1 MKSLAR
7 SAAAGAIACGLV
19 LGSAALPSALHTT
32 SVSYAAQTNGDSAAV
47 KAVKRAIKSE
57 LERVARQKANREGTT
72 VKWADTLVENA
83 NYDKV
88 KELSLSYVT
97 LDEAAKNLLGQLTG
111 LNALKITNSKLTD
124 DDLSSIIGSGQQIN
138 LKQLTYLNVSGNK
151 LTKLQSLPTTLK
163 SLVANN
169 NEITDISG
177 ISSLTSLS
185 SLQLRSNKLENTPAN
200 VNALTTLANFTDPT
214 SKTCNLC
221 NVDLSGKLADNYSV
235 KEALIKVTMHNKE
248 VQQTIEEYKKKLTDE
263 ISSIDSSHSL
273 LESYLR
279 LQNAHPNVRYAILYR
294 LYNNTT
300 GEHLFTPKEAEKNN
314 LVALGWKLEGAA
326 GLIPATEGDEV
337 YRLYNPWTGEHHYT
351 TDTNEV
357 KNLVKIGWKD
367 EGVCFYSSRS
377 AKRTPV
383 YSLYNP
389 NRTEFYH
396 HYTAKLDEIEKNVRD
411 GWKKEGVK
419 WYVEEV

>member
-32 SVSYAAQTNGDSAAV
+32 SVSYAAQAKKAEDSAAV

-57 LERVARQKANREGTT
+57 LERVARHNANLNGTT
-72 VKWADTLVENA
+72 VQWGDTLIDGNL
-83 NYDKV
+83 DKV

-97 LDEAAKNLLGQLTG
+97 LDPQAITLLGQLTN

-124 DDLSSIIGSGQQIN
+124 TDLSSIIGT
-138 LKQLTYLNVSGNK
+138 KQLTYLDVSGNK
-151 LTKLQSLPTTLK
+151 LTKLSDLPNSLK
-163 SLVANN
+163 SLVANS

-177 ISSLTSLS
+177 ISNNKNLGL
-185 SLQLRSNKLENTPAN
+185 LQLRGNKLENTDGNAK
-200 VNALTTLANFTDPT
+200 ALTDLA
-214 SKTCNLC
+214 SNLYE
-221 NVDLSGKLADNYSV
+221 VDLSGKLADNYAV
-235 KEALIKVTMHNKE
+235 KEALITVTMNNKKK
-248 VQQTIEEYKKKLTDE
+248 QQEIDELKKKLTDE
-263 ISSIDSSHSL
+263 ISSIGNSQSL
-273 LESYLR
+273 LEGYLR

-294 LYNNTT
+294 LYNKTT

-326 GLIPATEGDEV
+326 GIIPATEGDEV

-389 NRTEFYH
+389 NRKEFYH
-396 HYTAKLDEIEKNVRD
+396 HYTAKLDEIEQNVRD

>member
-32 SVSYAAQTNGDSAAV
+32 SVSYAAQTKKDDPSPAV
-47 KAVKRAIKSE
+47 KAVRRAIQNE
-57 LERVARQKANREGTT
+57 LKRERQHKENLNPGSTTWKDDFYDDANSYG
-72 VKWADTLVENA
+72 NFY
-83 NYDKV
+83 NV
-88 KELSLSYVT
+88 KELSLSGIT
-97 LDEAAKNLLGQLTG
+97 LDQPAKDLLSKLTN
-111 LNALKITNSKLTD
+111 LNALKLTNCKLTD
-124 DDLSSIIGSGQQIN
+124 DDLSSIVSGRA
-138 LKQLTYLNVSGNK
+138 LTYLDVSGNT
-151 LTKLQSLPTTLK
+151 LTKLSGLPNCLK
-163 SLVANN
+163 TLVANN
-169 NEITDISG
+169 NAITDISG
-177 ISSLTSLS
+177 IKNQYQLGL
-185 SLQLRSNKLENTPAN
+185 LQLRGNKLENSDAN
-200 VNALTTLANFTDPT
+200 ADALDYL
-214 SKTCNLC
+214 KGHLYE
-221 NVDLSGKLADNYSV
+221 VDLSGKLADNYKV
-235 KEALIKVTMHNKE
+235 QEALITVKMNNKQKQLE
-248 VQQTIEEYKKKLTDE
+248 IDELKKKLTDE
-263 ISSIDSSHSL
+263 ISSIGNSQSL
-273 LESYLR
+273 LEGYLR

-294 LYNNTT
+294 LYNQTT

-326 GLIPATEGDEV
+326 GLIPATDGDAV

-389 NRTEFYH
+389 NRKEFYH

>member
-1 MKSLAR
+1 MKFLAR

-32 SVSYAAQTNGDSAAV
+32 SVSYAAQTKKSEDSAAV
-47 KAVKRAIKSE
+47 KAIRRAIQNE
-57 LERVARQKANREGTT
+57 LKRERQHK
-72 VKWADTLVENA
+72 ENLTGKTSWKDDF
-83 NYDKV
+83 YDDDNSCGNFSNV
-88 KELSLSYVT
+88 KELSLSG
-97 LDEAAKNLLGQLTG
+97 LKLKDDAKAKGLLEKLSGLTS
-111 LNALKITNSKLTD
+111 LSITNCGLTN
-124 DDLSSIIGSGQQIN
+124 DDLSSIVSG
-138 LKQLTYLNVSGNK
+138 KSLTYLDVSGNK
-151 LTKLQSLPTTLK
+151 LEKLSGLPDSLK

-177 ISSLTSLS
+177 ISSLSNLGL
-185 SLQLRSNKLENTPAN
+185 LQLRGNKLADTTEN
-200 VNALTTLANFTDPT
+200 VNALTIRAK
-214 SKTCNLC
+214 SINLC
-221 NVDLSGKLADNYSV
+221 EVELSGKLADNYAV
-235 KEALIKVTMHNKE
+235 KEALITVYKNNKE
-248 VQQTIEEYKKKLTDE
+248 KQLQIDELKKQLADE

-273 LESYLR
+273 LEGYLR

>member
-1 MKSLAR
+1 MKFLAR

-32 SVSYAAQTNGDSAAV
+32 SVSYAAQTKKSEDSAAV
-47 KAVKRAIKSE
+47 KAVKRAIKAE
-57 LERVARQKANREGTT
+57 LERVARHNANLNGTT
-72 VKWADTLVENA
+72 VQWGDTLIDGNL
-83 NYDKV
+83 DKV

-97 LDEAAKNLLGQLTG
+97 LDDAAKTLLGQLNN
-111 LNALKITNSKLTD
+111 LNALKLTNCKLTD
-124 DDLSSIIGSGQQIN
+124 PELSSIVSG
-138 LKQLTYLNVSGNK
+138 KQLTYLDVSGNK
-151 LTKLQSLPTTLK
+151 LEKLSGLPDSLK

-177 ISSLTSLS
+177 ISSLSNLGL
-185 SLQLRSNKLENTPAN
+185 LQLRGNKLADTTEN
-200 VNALTTLANFTDPT
+200 VNALTIRAK
-214 SKTCNLC
+214 SINLC
-221 NVDLSGKLADNYSV
+221 EVELSGKLADNYAV
-235 KEALIKVTMHNKE
+235 KEALITVYKNNKE
-248 VQQTIEEYKKKLTDE
+248 KQLQIDKLKKQLADE

-273 LESYLR
+273 LEGYLR

-294 LYNNTT
+294 LYNQTT

-326 GLIPATEGDEV
+326 GLIPATDGDAV

-351 TDTNEV
+351 TATDEV
-357 KNLVKIGWKD
+357 QNLVKIGWKD

-389 NRTEFYH
+389 NRKEFYH
-396 HYTAKLDEIEKNVRD
+396 HYTAKLDEIEQNVRD

>member
-19 LGSAALPSALHTT
+19 LGSATLPSALHTT
-32 SVSYAAQTNGDSAAV
+32 SVSYAAAPKKNEDSAAV
-47 KAVKRAIKSE
+47 KAVKRAIKAE
-57 LERVARQKANREGTT
+57 LERVARHNANLKGTT
-72 VKWADTLVENA
+72 VQWGDTLIEGNL
-83 NYDKV
+83 DKV

-97 LDEAAKNLLGQLTG
+97 LDPQAKELLGKLTK
-111 LNALKITNSKLTD
+111 LNALKLTNCKLTN
-124 DDLSSIIGSGQQIN
+124 DDLTSIAVST
-138 LKQLTYLNVSGNK
+138 KPLTYLDVSGNNLK
-151 LTKLQSLPTTLK
+151 NLSGLPGNLK

-169 NEITDISG
+169 NDITDIKG
-177 ISSLTSLS
+177 ISNLGDLGL
-185 SLQLRSNKLENTPAN
+185 LQLRGNKLAN
-200 VNALTTLANFTDPT
+200 NDDNANALAGLKDH
-214 SKTCNLC
+214 LYE
-221 NVDLSGKLADNYSV
+221 VDLSGDLAKNYKV
-235 KEALIKVTMHNKE
+235 QEALITVYKNNKQKQLE
-248 VQQTIEEYKKKLTDE
+248 IDELKKQLADE

-294 LYNNTT
+294 LYNTTT

-326 GLIPATEGDEV
+326 GLIPATEGDAV

-351 TDTNEV
+351 TDTDEV
-357 KNLVKIGWKD
+357 QKLTKIGWKD
-367 EGVCFYSSRS
+367 EGVCFYSSR
-377 AKRTPV
+377 ATKRTPV

-396 HYTAKLDEIEKNVRD
+396 HYTAKLDEIEQNVRD

>member
-1 MKSLAR
+1 MKFLAR

-32 SVSYAAQTNGDSAAV
+32 SVSYAATPQKNEDSAAV
-47 KAVKRAIKSE
+47 KAIRRAIQNE
-57 LERVARQKANREGTT
+57 LKREAQHKENLNPGSATWEDTFYDDANTYG
-72 VKWADTLVENA
+72 NFS
-83 NYDKV
+83 NV
-88 KELSLSYVT
+88 KELSLSGVT
-97 LDEAAKNLLGQLTG
+97 LDKPAKDLLKELKN
-111 LNALKITNSKLTD
+111 LNALKLTNCKLTNT
-124 DDLSSIIGSGQQIN
+124 DLSDIEVS
-138 LKQLTYLNVSGNK
+138 KKPLTYLDVSGNK
-151 LTKLQSLPTTLK
+151 LENLNGLPSCLK

-169 NEITDISG
+169 NAITDISG
-177 ISSLTSLS
+177 IKKQQQLGL
-185 SLQLRSNKLENTPAN
+185 LQLRGNKLEEKTDAN
-200 VNALTTLANFTDPT
+200 ADVLDYL
-214 SKTCNLC
+214 KGNLYE
-221 NVDLSGKLADNYSV
+221 VELSGKFANNYKV
-235 KEALIKVTMHNKE
+235 QEALITVKMNNKQKQLE
-248 VQQTIEEYKKKLTDE
+248 IDELKKQLADE

-273 LESYLR
+273 LEGYLR

-294 LYNNTT
+294 LYNTTT

-326 GLIPATEGDEV
+326 GLIPATEGDAV

-377 AKRTPV
+377 TKRTPV

-396 HYTAKLDEIEKNVRD
+396 HYTAKLDEIEQNVRD

>member
-32 SVSYAAQTNGDSAAV
+32 SVSYAAQTKKDDPSPAV
-47 KAVKRAIKSE
+47 KAVRRAIKSE
-57 LERVARQKANREGTT
+57 LERVARHNANLNGTT
-72 VKWADTLVENA
+72 VQWGDTLIDGNL
-83 NYDKV
+83 DKV

-97 LDEAAKNLLGQLTG
+97 LDDAAKTLLGNLTG
-111 LNALKITNSKLTD
+111 LNALKLTNCKLTD
-124 DDLSSIIGSGQQIN
+124 PELSSIIGT
-138 LKQLTYLNVSGNK
+138 KKLTYLDVSGNK
-151 LTKLQSLPTTLK
+151 LTKLSGLPDSLK

-169 NEITDISG
+169 NDITDISG
-177 ISSLTSLS
+177 ISGLTNLGL
-185 SLQLRSNKLENTPAN
+185 LQLRGNNKLDATTENI
-200 VNALTTLANFTDPT
+200 NALTSRAKSN
-214 SKTCNLC
+214 NLYE
-221 NVDLSGKLADNYSV
+221 VDLSGKLADNYAV
-235 KEALIKVTMHNKE
+235 KEALITVYKNNKE
-248 VQQTIEEYKKKLTDE
+248 KQLEIDELKKKLADE

-294 LYNNTT
+294 LYNQTT

>member
-7 SAAAGAIACGLV
+7 NAAAGAIACGLV
-19 LGSAALPSALHTT
+19 LGSAALPSAVHMT
-32 SVSYAAQTNGDSAAV
+32 SVSYAAQTKKDDPSPAV
-47 KAVKRAIKSE
+47 KAVKRAIKAE
-57 LERVARQKANREGTT
+57 LERVARHNANLKGTT
-72 VKWADTLVENA
+72 VQWGDTLIDGNL
-83 NYDKV
+83 DKV
-88 KELSLSYVT
+88 KELSLSYVP
-97 LDEAAKNLLGQLTG
+97 LDKEAKDLLGQLTG
-111 LNALKITNSKLTD
+111 LNALKLTNCKLTD
-124 DDLSSIIGSGQQIN
+124 PELSSIIG
-138 LKQLTYLNVSGNK
+138 KKKLTYLDVSGNK
-151 LTKLQSLPTTLK
+151 LEKLSGLPNTLK

-169 NEITDISG
+169 NNITDISG
-177 ISSLTSLS
+177 ISSLTDLGL
-185 SLQLRSNKLENTPAN
+185 LQLRGNKLANNDDNANALANRAKSNKLYE
-200 VNALTTLANFTDPT
+200 
-214 SKTCNLC
+214 
-221 NVDLSGKLADNYSV
+221 VDLSGDLANNYKV
-235 KEALIKVTMHNKE
+235 QEALITVKMNNKQKQLE
-248 VQQTIEEYKKKLTDE
+248 IDELKKKLADE

-294 LYNNTT
+294 LYNETT

-377 AKRTPV
+377 KKRTPV

-396 HYTAKLDEIEKNVRD
+396 HYTAKLDEIEQNVRD

>member
-1 MKSLAR
+1 MKFLAR

-32 SVSYAAQTNGDSAAV
+32 SVSYAAQTKKSEDSAAV
-47 KAVKRAIKSE
+47 KAVKRAIKAE
-57 LERVARQKANREGTT
+57 LERVARHNANLNGTT
-72 VKWADTLVENA
+72 VQWGDTLIDGNL
-83 NYDKV
+83 DKV

-97 LDEAAKNLLGQLTG
+97 LDDAAKTLLGQLNN
-111 LNALKITNSKLTD
+111 LNALKLTNCKLTD
-124 DDLSSIIGSGQQIN
+124 PELSSIVSG
-138 LKQLTYLNVSGNK
+138 KQLTYLDVSGNK
-151 LTKLQSLPTTLK
+151 LEKLSGLPDSLK

-177 ISSLTSLS
+177 ISSLSNLGL
-185 SLQLRSNKLENTPAN
+185 LQLRGNKLADTTEN
-200 VNALTTLANFTDPT
+200 VNALTIRAK
-214 SKTCNLC
+214 SINLC
-221 NVDLSGKLADNYSV
+221 EVELSGKLADNYAV
-235 KEALIKVTMHNKE
+235 KEALITVYKNNKE
-248 VQQTIEEYKKKLTDE
+248 KQLQIDKLKKQLADE

-273 LESYLR
+273 LEGYLR

>member
-1 MKSLAR
+1 MKFLAR

-32 SVSYAAQTNGDSAAV
+32 SVSYAAQTKKSEDSAAV
-47 KAVKRAIKSE
+47 KAVKRAIKAE
-57 LERVARQKANREGTT
+57 LERVARHNANLNGTT
-72 VKWADTLVENA
+72 VQWGDTLIDGNL
-83 NYDKV
+83 DKV

-97 LDEAAKNLLGQLTG
+97 LDDAAKTLLGQLNN
-111 LNALKITNSKLTD
+111 LNALKLTNCKLTD
-124 DDLSSIIGSGQQIN
+124 PELSSIVSG
-138 LKQLTYLNVSGNK
+138 KQLTYLDVSGNK
-151 LTKLQSLPTTLK
+151 LEKLSGLPDSLK

-177 ISSLTSLS
+177 ISSLSNLGL
-185 SLQLRSNKLENTPAN
+185 LQLRGNKLADTTEN
-200 VNALTTLANFTDPT
+200 VNALTIRAK
-214 SKTCNLC
+214 SINLC
-221 NVDLSGKLADNYSV
+221 EVELSGKLADNYAV
-235 KEALIKVTMHNKE
+235 KEALITVYKNNKE
-248 VQQTIEEYKKKLTDE
+248 KQLQIDELKKQLADE

-273 LESYLR
+273 LEGYLR

-294 LYNNTT
+294 LYNETT

-314 LVALGWKLEGAA
+314 LVAVGWKLEGAA

-357 KNLVKIGWKD
+357 QNLVKIGWKD

>member
-32 SVSYAAQTNGDSAAV
+32 SVSYAATTKKVEDSAAV

-57 LERVARQKANREGTT
+57 LERVARHNANLNGTT
-72 VKWADTLVENA
+72 VQWGDTLIDGNL
-83 NYDKV
+83 DKV
-88 KELSLSYVT
+88 KELSLSYVP
-97 LDEAAKNLLGQLTG
+97 LDKEAKDLLGQLTG
-111 LNALKITNSKLTD
+111 LNALKLTNCKLTD
-124 DDLSSIIGSGQQIN
+124 PDLSSIVSG
-138 LKQLTYLNVSGNK
+138 KHLTYLDVSGNK
-151 LTKLQSLPTTLK
+151 LEKLSGLPNTLK

-169 NEITDISG
+169 NAITDISG
-177 ISSLTSLS
+177 ISDLTSLS
-185 SLQLRSNKLENTPAN
+185 SLQLRNNKLENTDGNAQ
-200 VNALTTLANFTDPT
+200 ALTTLANFKDPK
-214 SKTCNLC
+214 SNTCNLC
-221 NVDLSGKLADNYSV
+221 NVELSGNLADNYSV

-248 VQQTIEEYKKKLTDE
+248 VQQTIEELKKKLADE

-377 AKRTPV
+377 TKRTPV

-396 HYTAKLDEIEKNVRD
+396 HYTAKLDEIAQNVKD

>member
-7 SAAAGAIACGLV
+7 NAAAGAIACGLV

-32 SVSYAAQTNGDSAAV
+32 SVSYAAQTNGDSTAV

-57 LERVARQKANREGTT
+57 LERVARQNANRQGTT
-72 VKWADTLVENA
+72 VQWGDTLVEDDA
-83 NYDKV
+83 NLAKV

-97 LDEAAKNLLGQLTG
+97 LDADAKGLLKKLTG
-111 LNALKITNSKLTD
+111 LNALTITNSKLTD
-124 DDLSSIIGSGQQIN
+124 ADLSSIIKDRN
-138 LKQLTYLNVSGNK
+138 LTYLNVSGNK
-151 LTKLQSLPTTLK
+151 LTKLGSLPTTLK
-163 SLVANN
+163 SLVANSN
-169 NEITDISG
+169 AITDISG
-177 ISSLTSLS
+177 ISDLTSLS
-185 SLQLRSNKLENTPAN
+185 SLQLRNNKLENTDGNAQ
-200 VNALTTLANFTDPT
+200 ALTTLANFKDPK
-214 SKTCNLC
+214 SNTCNLC
-221 NVDLSGKLADNYSV
+221 NVELSGNLADNYSV

-263 ISSIDSSHSL
+263 ISSLGSSHSL

-294 LYNNTT
+294 LYNQTT

>member
-1 MKSLAR
+1 MKFLAR

-32 SVSYAAQTNGDSAAV
+32 SVSYAAQTKKSEDSAAV
-47 KAVKRAIKSE
+47 KAVKRAIKAE
-57 LERVARQKANREGTT
+57 LERVARHNANLNGTT
-72 VKWADTLVENA
+72 VQWGDTLIDGNL
-83 NYDKV
+83 DKV

-97 LDEAAKNLLGQLTG
+97 LDDAAKTLLGQLNN
-111 LNALKITNSKLTD
+111 LNALKLTNCKLTD
-124 DDLSSIIGSGQQIN
+124 PELSSIVSG
-138 LKQLTYLNVSGNK
+138 KQLTYLDVSGNK
-151 LTKLQSLPTTLK
+151 LEKLSGLPDSLK

-177 ISSLTSLS
+177 ISSLSNLGL
-185 SLQLRSNKLENTPAN
+185 LQLRGNKLADTTEN
-200 VNALTTLANFTDPT
+200 VNALTIRAK
-214 SKTCNLC
+214 SINLC
-221 NVDLSGKLADNYSV
+221 EVELSGKLADNYAV
-235 KEALIKVTMHNKE
+235 KEALITVYKNNKE
-248 VQQTIEEYKKKLTDE
+248 KQLQIDELKKQLADE

-273 LESYLR
+273 LEGYLR

-377 AKRTPV
+377 KKRTPV

>member
-32 SVSYAAQTNGDSAAV
+32 SVSYAAQTKKDDPSPAV
-47 KAVKRAIKSE
+47 KAVRRAIKSE
-57 LERVARQKANREGTT
+57 LERVARHNANLNGTT
-72 VKWADTLVENA
+72 VQWGDTLIDGNL
-83 NYDKV
+83 DKV

-97 LDEAAKNLLGQLTG
+97 LDDAAKTLLGNLTG
-111 LNALKITNSKLTD
+111 LNALKLTNCKLTD
-124 DDLSSIIGSGQQIN
+124 PELSSIIGT
-138 LKQLTYLNVSGNK
+138 KKLTYLDVSGNK
-151 LTKLQSLPTTLK
+151 LTKLSGLPDSLK

-169 NEITDISG
+169 NDITDISG
-177 ISSLTSLS
+177 ISGLTNLGL
-185 SLQLRSNKLENTPAN
+185 LQLRANNKLDATTENI
-200 VNALTTLANFTDPT
+200 NALTSRAKSN
-214 SKTCNLC
+214 NLYE
-221 NVDLSGKLADNYSV
+221 VDLSGKLADNYAV
-235 KEALIKVTMHNKE
+235 KEALITVYKNNKE
-248 VQQTIEEYKKKLTDE
+248 KQLEIDELKKKLADE

-294 LYNNTT
+294 LYNQTT

>member
-1 MKSLAR
+1 MKFLAR

-32 SVSYAAQTNGDSAAV
+32 SVSYAAQTKKSQDSAAV
-47 KAVKRAIKSE
+47 KAVKRAIKAE
-57 LERVARQKANREGTT
+57 LERVARHNANLNGTT
-72 VKWADTLVENA
+72 VQWGDTLIDGNL
-83 NYDKV
+83 DKV

-97 LDEAAKNLLGQLTG
+97 LDDAAKTLLGQLNN
-111 LNALKITNSKLTD
+111 LNALKLTNCKLTD
-124 DDLSSIIGSGQQIN
+124 PELSSIVSG
-138 LKQLTYLNVSGNK
+138 KQLTYLDVSGNK
-151 LTKLQSLPTTLK
+151 LEKLSGLPDSLK

-177 ISSLTSLS
+177 ISSLSNLGL
-185 SLQLRSNKLENTPAN
+185 LQLRGNKLADTTEN
-200 VNALTTLANFTDPT
+200 VKALTDLA
-214 SKTCNLC
+214 SHLYE
-221 NVDLSGKLADNYSV
+221 VELSGKFADNYKV
-235 KEALIKVTMHNKE
+235 KEALITVYKNNKE
-248 VQQTIEEYKKKLTDE
+248 KQLQIDELKKQLADE

-294 LYNNTT
+294 LYNETT

-377 AKRTPV
+377 KKRTPV

-411 GWKKEGVK
+411 GWEKEGVK

>member
-32 SVSYAAQTNGDSAAV
+32 SVSYAAQTKKSEDSAAV

-57 LERVARQKANREGTT
+57 LERVARHNANLNGTT
-72 VKWADTLVENA
+72 VQWGDTLIDGNL
-83 NYDKV
+83 DKV
-88 KELSLSYVT
+88 KELSLSYVP
-97 LDEAAKNLLGQLTG
+97 LDKEAKDLLGQLTG
-111 LNALKITNSKLTD
+111 LNALKLTNCKLTD
-124 DDLSSIIGSGQQIN
+124 PDLSSIVSG
-138 LKQLTYLNVSGNK
+138 KHLTYLDVSGNK
-151 LTKLQSLPTTLK
+151 LEKLSGLPNTLK

-169 NEITDISG
+169 NAITDISG
-177 ISSLTSLS
+177 ISDLTSLS
-185 SLQLRSNKLENTPAN
+185 SLQLRNNKLENTDGNAQ
-200 VNALTTLANFTDPT
+200 ALTTLANFKDPK
-214 SKTCNLC
+214 SNTCNLC
-221 NVDLSGKLADNYSV
+221 NVELSGNLADNYSV

-248 VQQTIEEYKKKLTDE
+248 VQQTIEELKKKLADE

-377 AKRTPV
+377 TKRTPV

-396 HYTAKLDEIEKNVRD
+396 HYTAKLDEIAQNVKD

>member
-1 MKSLAR
+1 MKFLAR

-32 SVSYAAQTNGDSAAV
+32 SVSYAAQTKKSEDSAAV
-47 KAVKRAIKSE
+47 KAVKRAIKAE
-57 LERVARQKANREGTT
+57 LERVARHNANLNGTT
-72 VKWADTLVENA
+72 VQWGDTLIDGNL
-83 NYDKV
+83 DKV

-97 LDEAAKNLLGQLTG
+97 LDDAAKTLLGQLNN
-111 LNALKITNSKLTD
+111 LNALKLTNCKLTD
-124 DDLSSIIGSGQQIN
+124 PELSSIVSG
-138 LKQLTYLNVSGNK
+138 KQLTYLDVSGNK
-151 LTKLQSLPTTLK
+151 LEKLSGLPDSLK

-177 ISSLTSLS
+177 ISSLSNLGL
-185 SLQLRSNKLENTPAN
+185 LQLRSNKLADTTEN
-200 VNALTTLANFTDPT
+200 VNALTIRAK
-214 SKTCNLC
+214 SINLC
-221 NVDLSGKLADNYSV
+221 EVELSGKLADNYAV
-235 KEALIKVTMHNKE
+235 KEALITVYKNNKE
-248 VQQTIEEYKKKLTDE
+248 KQLQIDELKKQLADE

-273 LESYLR
+273 LEGYLR

-357 KNLVKIGWKD
+357 QNLVKIGWKD

-411 GWKKEGVK
+411 GWKKEGAK

>member
-1 MKSLAR
+1 MKFLAR

-32 SVSYAAQTNGDSAAV
+32 SVSYAATTKKAEDSAAV
-47 KAVKRAIKSE
+47 KAVRRAIQNE
-57 LERVARQKANREGTT
+57 LKRERQHKENLNPGKTSW
-72 VKWADTLVENA
+72 KDDFYDDDDTCKNFS
-83 NYDKV
+83 NV
-88 KELSLSYVT
+88 KELSLSGIR
-97 LDEAAKNLLGQLTG
+97 LKDDAKAQDLLKNLKGLTS
-111 LNALKITNSKLTD
+111 LSITNCGLTND
-124 DDLSSIIGSGQQIN
+124 ELKSIIGSN
-138 LKQLTYLNVSGNK
+138 KLTYLDVSGNK
-151 LTKLQSLPTTLK
+151 LENLNDLPNTLK

-169 NEITDISG
+169 NAITDISG
-177 ISSLTSLS
+177 ISSLTNLGL
-185 SLQLRSNKLENTPAN
+185 LQLRGNKLEEKTDAN
-200 VNALTTLANFTDPT
+200 ASVLTYL
-214 SKTCNLC
+214 KGNLY
-221 NVDLSGKLADNYSV
+221 DLELSGKFANNYKV
-235 KEALIKVTMHNKE
+235 KETLITVTMNN
-248 VQQTIEEYKKKLTDE
+248 KKKQLEIDELKKQLADE

-279 LQNAHPNVRYAILYR
+279 LQNAHPSVRYAILYR
-294 LYNNTT
+294 LYNETT

-377 AKRTPV
+377 TKRTPV

>member
-1 MKSLAR
+1 MRKMLKGVYMKSLAR

-32 SVSYAAQTNGDSAAV
+32 SVSYATQTKKDEDSAAV
-47 KAVKRAIKSE
+47 KAVKRAIKAE
-57 LERVARQKANREGTT
+57 LERVARHNANLKGTT
-72 VKWADTLVENA
+72 VQWGDTLIDGNL
-83 NYDKV
+83 DKV

-97 LDEAAKNLLGQLTG
+97 LDPQAITLLGKLTK
-111 LNALKITNSKLTD
+111 LNALKLTNCGLT
-124 DDLSSIIGSGQQIN
+124 DLSSIVNG
-138 LKQLTYLNVSGNK
+138 KPLTYLDVSGNK
-151 LTKLQSLPTTLK
+151 LEKLSGLPDSLK

-169 NEITDISG
+169 NNIKDISG
-177 ISSLTSLS
+177 ISSLTNLGL
-185 SLQLRSNKLENTPAN
+185 LQLRGN
-200 VNALTTLANFTDPT
+200 
-214 SKTCNLC
+214 
-221 NVDLSGKLADNYSV
+221 KLADTTENVDALTNRAKSINLCEVELSGDLAKNYKV
-235 KEALIKVTMHNKE
+235 QEALITVYKNN
-248 VQQTIEEYKKKLTDE
+248 KKKQLEIDELKKQLADE

-294 LYNNTT
+294 LYNTTT

-377 AKRTPV
+377 TKRTPV

-396 HYTAKLDEIEKNVRD
+396 HYTAKLDEIEQNVRD

>member
-1 MKSLAR
+1 MKFLAR

-32 SVSYAAQTNGDSAAV
+32 SVSYAAAKKDEPSAAV
-47 KAVKRAIKSE
+47 KAVRRAIQNE
-57 LERVARQKANREGTT
+57 LKREAQHKENLNPGSATWQDTFYDDANPYG
-72 VKWADTLVENA
+72 NFS
-83 NYDKV
+83 NV
-88 KELSLSYVT
+88 KELSLSGVK
-97 LDEAAKNLLGQLTG
+97 LDEPAKALLGKLKN
-111 LNALKITNSKLTD
+111 LNALKITNCQLTNN
-124 DDLSSIIGSGQQIN
+124 DLSSIVSG
-138 LKQLTYLNVSGNK
+138 KALTYLDVSGNK
-151 LTKLQSLPTTLK
+151 LTTLNGLPSCLK

-169 NEITDISG
+169 NAITDISDIKKQQQLG
-177 ISSLTSLS
+177 L
-185 SLQLRSNKLENTPAN
+185 LQLRGNKLEENTDAN
-200 VNALTTLANFTDPT
+200 ASVLTYL
-214 SKTCNLC
+214 KGNLYELE
-221 NVDLSGKLADNYSV
+221 LSGKFANNYTV
-235 KEALIKVTMHNKE
+235 KEALITVTMNNKKKQLE
-248 VQQTIEEYKKKLTDE
+248 IDELKKKLADE

-377 AKRTPV
+377 TKRTPV

>member
-1 MKSLAR
+1 M
-7 SAAAGAIACGLV
+7 
-19 LGSAALPSALHTT
+19 
-32 SVSYAAQTNGDSAAV
+32 
-47 KAVKRAIKSE
+47 
-57 LERVARQKANREGTT
+57 
-72 VKWADTLVENA
+72 
-83 NYDKV
+83 
-88 KELSLSYVT
+88 
-97 LDEAAKNLLGQLTG
+97 
-111 LNALKITNSKLTD
+111 
-124 DDLSSIIGSGQQIN
+124 
-138 LKQLTYLNVSGNK
+138 SGNK
-151 LTKLQSLPTTLK
+151 LEKLSGLPDSLK

-169 NEITDISG
+169 NNIKDISG
-177 ISSLTSLS
+177 ISSLTNLGL
-185 SLQLRSNKLENTPAN
+185 LQLRGNNKLDATTEN
-200 VNALTTLANFTDPT
+200 VNALTSRAKSN
-214 SKTCNLC
+214 NLYE
-221 NVDLSGKLADNYSV
+221 VELSGKLADNYAV
-235 KEALIKVTMHNKE
+235 KEALITVYKNN
-248 VQQTIEEYKKKLTDE
+248 KKKQLEIDELKKQLADE

>member
-1 MKSLAR
+1 MKFLAR

-19 LGSAALPSALHTT
+19 LGSAVLPSALHTT
-32 SVSYAAQTNGDSAAV
+32 SVSYAAPAKKAEDSAAV
-47 KAVKRAIKSE
+47 KAVRRAIKAE
-57 LERVARQKANREGTT
+57 LERVARHNANLNGTS
-72 VKWADTLVENA
+72 VQWGDTLIDGNL
-83 NYDKV
+83 DKV

-97 LDEAAKNLLGQLTG
+97 LDDAAKTLLGQLTK
-111 LNALKITNSKLTD
+111 LNALKLTNCKLTNT
-124 DDLSSIIGSGQQIN
+124 DLSSIISN
-138 LKQLTYLNVSGNK
+138 KSLTYLDVSGNNLEK
-151 LTKLQSLPTTLK
+151 LSGLPDSLK

-169 NEITDISG
+169 NNIKDISG
-177 ISSLTSLS
+177 ISNLTNLGL
-185 SLQLRSNKLENTPAN
+185 LQLRGNKLENTDGNAQ
-200 VNALTTLANFTDPT
+200 ALTTLANFKDPK

-221 NVDLSGKLADNYSV
+221 NVELSGNLADNYSV

-248 VQQTIEEYKKKLTDE
+248 VQQTIEELKKQLTDE

-294 LYNNTT
+294 LYNSTT

-351 TDTNEV
+351 TATDEV
-357 KNLVKIGWKD
+357 QNLVKIGWKD

-389 NRTEFYH
+389 NRKEFYH

>member
-1 MKSLAR
+1 MKFLAR

-32 SVSYAAQTNGDSAAV
+32 SVSYAAQTKKSEDSAAV
-47 KAVKRAIKSE
+47 KAIRRAIQNE
-57 LERVARQKANREGTT
+57 LKRERQHK
-72 VKWADTLVENA
+72 ENLTGKTSWKDDF
-83 NYDKV
+83 YDDDNSCGNFSNV
-88 KELSLSYVT
+88 KELSLSG
-97 LDEAAKNLLGQLTG
+97 LKLKDDAKAKGLLEKLSGLTS
-111 LNALKITNSKLTD
+111 LSITNCGLTN
-124 DDLSSIIGSGQQIN
+124 DDLSSIVSG
-138 LKQLTYLNVSGNK
+138 KSLTYLDVSGNK
-151 LTKLQSLPTTLK
+151 LTNLNGLPHCLK
-163 SLVANN
+163 TLVANN
-169 NEITDISG
+169 NAITDISDIQYQWQLG
-177 ISSLTSLS
+177 L
-185 SLQLRSNKLENTPAN
+185 LQLRGNNKLDPTTGN
-200 VNALTTLANFTDPT
+200 VKALTDLA
-214 SKTCNLC
+214 SHLYE
-221 NVDLSGKLADNYSV
+221 VELSGKFADNYKV
-235 KEALIKVTMHNKE
+235 KEALITVYKNNKE
-248 VQQTIEEYKKKLTDE
+248 KQLQIDELKKQLADE

-294 LYNNTT
+294 LYNETT

-377 AKRTPV
+377 KKRTPV

>member
-1 MKSLAR
+1 MKFLAR

-32 SVSYAAQTNGDSAAV
+32 SVSYAAQTKKSEDSAAV
-47 KAVKRAIKSE
+47 KAIRRAIQNE
-57 LERVARQKANREGTT
+57 LKRERQHK
-72 VKWADTLVENA
+72 ENLTGKTSWKDDF
-83 NYDKV
+83 YDDDNSCGNFSNV
-88 KELSLSYVT
+88 KELSLSG
-97 LDEAAKNLLGQLTG
+97 LKLKDDAKAKGLLEKLSGLTS
-111 LNALKITNSKLTD
+111 LSITNCGLTN
-124 DDLSSIIGSGQQIN
+124 DDLSSIVSG
-138 LKQLTYLNVSGNK
+138 KSLTYLDVSGNK
-151 LTKLQSLPTTLK
+151 LEKLSGLPDSLK

-169 NEITDISG
+169 NDITDISG
-177 ISSLTSLS
+177 ISGLTNLGL
-185 SLQLRSNKLENTPAN
+185 LQLRGNKLADTTEN
-200 VNALTTLANFTDPT
+200 VNALTSRAK
-214 SKTCNLC
+214 SINLC
-221 NVDLSGKLADNYSV
+221 EVELSGKLADNYKV
-235 KEALIKVTMHNKE
+235 KEALITVYKNNKE
-248 VQQTIEEYKKKLTDE
+248 KQLQIDELKKQLADE

-377 AKRTPV
+377 TKRTPV

>member
-1 MKSLAR
+1 MKFLAR

-32 SVSYAAQTNGDSAAV
+32 SVSYAAQTKKSEDSAAV
-47 KAVKRAIKSE
+47 KAVKRAIKAE
-57 LERVARQKANREGTT
+57 LERVARHNANLNGTT
-72 VKWADTLVENA
+72 VQWGDTLIDGNL
-83 NYDKV
+83 DKV

-97 LDEAAKNLLGQLTG
+97 LDDAAKTLLGQLNN
-111 LNALKITNSKLTD
+111 LNALKLTNCKLTD
-124 DDLSSIIGSGQQIN
+124 PELSSIVSG
-138 LKQLTYLNVSGNK
+138 KQLTYLDVSGNK
-151 LTKLQSLPTTLK
+151 LEKLSGLPDSLK

-177 ISSLTSLS
+177 ISSLSNLGL
-185 SLQLRSNKLENTPAN
+185 LQLRGNKLADTTEN
-200 VNALTTLANFTDPT
+200 VNALTIRAK
-214 SKTCNLC
+214 SINLC
-221 NVDLSGKLADNYSV
+221 EVELSGKLADNYAV
-235 KEALIKVTMHNKE
+235 KEALITVYKNNKE
-248 VQQTIEEYKKKLTDE
+248 KQLQIDELKKQLADE

-326 GLIPATEGDEV
+326 GLIPATDGDAV

-377 AKRTPV
+377 KKRTPV

>member
-32 SVSYAAQTNGDSAAV
+32 SVSYAAQAKKAEDSAAV

-57 LERVARQKANREGTT
+57 LERVARHNANLNGTT
-72 VKWADTLVENA
+72 VQWGDTLIDGNLG
-83 NYDKV
+83 KV

-97 LDEAAKNLLGQLTG
+97 LDDAAKTLLSQLTG

-124 DDLSSIIGSGQQIN
+124 ADLSSIIGT
-138 LKQLTYLNVSGNK
+138 KQLTYLDVSGNK
-151 LTKLQSLPTTLK
+151 LTKLSDLPNSLK
-163 SLVANN
+163 SLVANS

-177 ISSLTSLS
+177 ISNNKNLGL
-185 SLQLRSNKLENTPAN
+185 LQLRGNKLENTDAN
-200 VNALTTLANFTDPT
+200 ASALTALQN
-214 SKTCNLC
+214 NLYE
-221 NVDLSGKLADNYSV
+221 VDLSGKLADNYAV
-235 KEALIKVTMHNKE
+235 KEALITVYKNNKQKQLE
-248 VQQTIEEYKKKLTDE
+248 IDELKKKLTDE

-294 LYNNTT
+294 LYNTTT

-326 GLIPATEGDEV
+326 GLIPATDGDAV

-377 AKRTPV
+377 TKRTPV

-396 HYTAKLDEIEKNVRD
+396 HYTAKLDEIEQNVRD

>member
-1 MKSLAR
+1 MKFLAR

-32 SVSYAAQTNGDSAAV
+32 SVSYAAQTKKSEDSAAV
-47 KAVKRAIKSE
+47 KAVKRAIKAE
-57 LERVARQKANREGTT
+57 LERVARHNANLNGTT
-72 VKWADTLVENA
+72 VQWGDTLIDGNL
-83 NYDKV
+83 DKV

-97 LDEAAKNLLGQLTG
+97 LDDAAKTLLGQLNN
-111 LNALKITNSKLTD
+111 LNALKLTNCKLTD
-124 DDLSSIIGSGQQIN
+124 PELSSIVSG
-138 LKQLTYLNVSGNK
+138 KQLTYLDVSGNK
-151 LTKLQSLPTTLK
+151 LEKLSGLPDSLK

-177 ISSLTSLS
+177 ISSLSNLGL
-185 SLQLRSNKLENTPAN
+185 LQLRGNKLADTTEN
-200 VNALTTLANFTDPT
+200 VNALTIRAK
-214 SKTCNLC
+214 SINLC
-221 NVDLSGKLADNYSV
+221 EVELSGKLADNYAV
-235 KEALIKVTMHNKE
+235 KEALITVYKNNKE
-248 VQQTIEEYKKKLTDE
+248 KQLQIDELKKQLADE

-273 LESYLR
+273 LEGYLR

>member
-1 MKSLAR
+1 MKFLAR

-57 LERVARQKANREGTT
+57 LERVARQEANRKGTT
-72 VKWADTLVENA
+72 VQWGDTLVDDT
-83 NYDKV
+83 NYSKV

-97 LDEAAKNLLGQLTG
+97 LDAGAKDLLSKLTG

-124 DDLSSIIGSGQQIN
+124 DDLSSIIGSGQHIN
-138 LKQLTYLNVSGNK
+138 LNQLTYLNVSGNK

-163 SLVANN
+163 SLVANS

-177 ISSLTSLS
+177 ISTLTNLS
-185 SLQLRSNKLENTPAN
+185 SLQLRSNKLEDNDGN

-214 SKTCNLC
+214 SNTCNLC
-221 NVDLSGKLADNYSV
+221 DVDLSGKLADNYSV
-235 KEALIKVTMHNKE
+235 KEALIKVTMHNKK
-248 VQQTIEEYKKKLTDE
+248 VQQTIEEAKKKLTDE
-263 ISSIDSSHSL
+263 ISSLDNSHSL
-273 LESYLR
+273 LEGYLR
-279 LQNAHPNVRYAILYR
+279 LQNENPTVHYAILYR
-294 LYNNTT
+294 LYNETT
-300 GEHLFTPKEAEKNN
+300 GEHLFTPKEAEKNS
-314 LVALGWKLEGAA
+314 LVAIGWKLEGAA
-326 GLIPATEGDEV
+326 GLIPATDGDAV

-351 TDTNEV
+351 TATDEV
-357 KNLVKIGWKD
+357 KNLAKIGWKD

-377 AKRTPV
+377 TKRTPV

-396 HYTAKLDEIEKNVRD
+396 HYTAKLDEIEQNVRD

>member
-1 MKSLAR
+1 MKFLAR

-32 SVSYAAQTNGDSAAV
+32 SVSYAAAKKDEPSAAV
-47 KAVKRAIKSE
+47 KAVRRAIQNE
-57 LERVARQKANREGTT
+57 LKREAQHKENLNPGSATWQDTFYDDANPYG
-72 VKWADTLVENA
+72 NFS
-83 NYDKV
+83 NV
-88 KELSLSYVT
+88 KELSLSGVT
-97 LDEAAKNLLGQLTG
+97 LDAPAKALLSKLTQ
-111 LNALKITNSKLTD
+111 LNALKLTNCGLTSD
-124 DDLSSIIGSGQQIN
+124 ELKNIVSGRA
-138 LKQLTYLNVSGNK
+138 LTYLDVSGNK
-151 LTKLQSLPTTLK
+151 LTKLSGLPSCLK

-169 NEITDISG
+169 NAITDISG
-177 ISSLTSLS
+177 IKDQYQLGL
-185 SLQLRSNKLENTPAN
+185 LQLRGNNKLDPTTGN
-200 VNALTTLANFTDPT
+200 VKALTDLA
-214 SKTCNLC
+214 SHLYE
-221 NVDLSGKLADNYSV
+221 VELSGKLADNYKV
-235 KEALIKVTMHNKE
+235 KEALITVYKNNKE
-248 VQQTIEEYKKKLTDE
+248 KQLQIDELKKKLADE

-294 LYNNTT
+294 LYNETT

-326 GLIPATEGDEV
+326 GVIPATEGDAV

-351 TDTNEV
+351 ADTNEV

-377 AKRTPV
+377 TKRTPV

>member
-1 MKSLAR
+1 MKFLAR

-32 SVSYAAQTNGDSAAV
+32 SVSYAAQTKKSEDSAAV
-47 KAVKRAIKSE
+47 KAIRRAIQNE
-57 LERVARQKANREGTT
+57 LKRERQHK
-72 VKWADTLVENA
+72 ENLTGKTSWKDDF
-83 NYDKV
+83 YDDDNSCGNFSNV
-88 KELSLSYVT
+88 KELSLSG
-97 LDEAAKNLLGQLTG
+97 LKLKDDAKAKGLLEKLSGLTS
-111 LNALKITNSKLTD
+111 LSITNCGLTND
-124 DDLSSIIGSGQQIN
+124 ELSSIVSG
-138 LKQLTYLNVSGNK
+138 KQLTYLDVSGNK
-151 LTKLQSLPTTLK
+151 LEKLSGLPDSLK

-177 ISSLTSLS
+177 ISSLSNLGL
-185 SLQLRSNKLENTPAN
+185 LQLRGNKLADTTEN
-200 VNALTTLANFTDPT
+200 VNALTIRAK
-214 SKTCNLC
+214 SINLC
-221 NVDLSGKLADNYSV
+221 EVELSGKLADNYAV
-235 KEALIKVTMHNKE
+235 KEALITVYKNNKE
-248 VQQTIEEYKKKLTDE
+248 KQLQIDKLKKQLADE

-273 LESYLR
+273 LEGYLR

>member
-32 SVSYAAQTNGDSAAV
+32 SVSYATQTNGDSAAV

-72 VKWADTLVENA
+72 VQWGDTLVDGNL
-83 NYDKV
+83 DKV
-88 KELSLSYVT
+88 KELSLSYVP
-97 LDEAAKNLLGQLTG
+97 LDKEAKDLLGQLTG
-111 LNALKITNSKLTD
+111 LNALKLTNCKLTD
-124 DDLSSIIGSGQQIN
+124 PELSSIIG
-138 LKQLTYLNVSGNK
+138 KKKLTYLDVSGNK
-151 LTKLQSLPTTLK
+151 LEKLSGLPNTLK

-169 NEITDISG
+169 NNITDISG
-177 ISSLTSLS
+177 ISSLTDLGL
-185 SLQLRSNKLENTPAN
+185 LQLRGNNLEPTEAN
-200 VNALTTLANFTDPT
+200 VSALTTLANFTDPT

-221 NVDLSGKLADNYSV
+221 NVDLSGKLADNYKV
-235 KEALIKVTMHNKE
+235 KEALIKVTMHNK
-248 VQQTIEEYKKKLTDE
+248 KKQLEIDELKKQLADE

-351 TDTNEV
+351 TATDEV
-357 KNLVKIGWKD
+357 QNLVKIGWKD

-396 HYTAKLDEIEKNVRD
+396 HYTAKLDEIEQNVRD

>member
-1 MKSLAR
+1 MRKMLKGVYMKFLAR

-32 SVSYAAQTNGDSAAV
+32 SVSYAAQTKKSEDSAAV
-47 KAVKRAIKSE
+47 KAVKRAIKAE
-57 LERVARQKANREGTT
+57 LERVARHNANLNGTT
-72 VKWADTLVENA
+72 VQWGDTLIDGNL
-83 NYDKV
+83 DKV

-97 LDEAAKNLLGQLTG
+97 LDDAAKTLLGQLNN
-111 LNALKITNSKLTD
+111 LNALKLTNCKLTD
-124 DDLSSIIGSGQQIN
+124 PELSSIVSG
-138 LKQLTYLNVSGNK
+138 KQLTYLDVSGNK
-151 LTKLQSLPTTLK
+151 LEKLSGLPDSLK

-177 ISSLTSLS
+177 ISSLSNLGL
-185 SLQLRSNKLENTPAN
+185 LQLRGNKLADTTEN
-200 VNALTTLANFTDPT
+200 VNALTIRAK
-214 SKTCNLC
+214 SINLC
-221 NVDLSGKLADNYSV
+221 EVELSGKLADNYAV
-235 KEALIKVTMHNKE
+235 KEALITVYKNNKE
-248 VQQTIEEYKKKLTDE
+248 KQLQIDELKKQLADE

-273 LESYLR
+273 LEGYLR

-411 GWKKEGVK
+411 GWKKEGAK

>member
-1 MKSLAR
+1 MKFLAR

-57 LERVARQKANREGTT
+57 LERVARQEANRKGTT
-72 VKWADTLVENA
+72 VQWGDTLVDDT
-83 NYDKV
+83 NYSKV

-97 LDEAAKNLLGQLTG
+97 LDAGAKDLLSKLTG

-124 DDLSSIIGSGQQIN
+124 DDLSSIIGSGQHIN
-138 LKQLTYLNVSGNK
+138 LNQLTYLNVSGNK

-163 SLVANN
+163 SLVANS

-177 ISSLTSLS
+177 ISTLTNLS
-185 SLQLRSNKLENTPAN
+185 SLQLRSNNKLDPTTGN
-200 VNALTTLANFTDPT
+200 VKALTDLA
-214 SKTCNLC
+214 SHLYE
-221 NVDLSGKLADNYSV
+221 VELSGKFADNYKV
-235 KEALIKVTMHNKE
+235 KEALITVYKNNKE
-248 VQQTIEEYKKKLTDE
+248 KQLQIDELKKQLADE

-294 LYNNTT
+294 LYNETT

-377 AKRTPV
+377 KKRTPV

>member
-32 SVSYAAQTNGDSAAV
+32 SVSYAAPATKDKDSAAV
-47 KAVKRAIKSE
+47 KAVKRAIKAE
-57 LERVARQKANREGTT
+57 LERVARHNANLNGTT
-72 VKWADTLVENA
+72 VQWGDTLIDGNL
-83 NYDKV
+83 DKV

-97 LDEAAKNLLGQLTG
+97 LDDAAKTLLGQLSN
-111 LNALKITNSKLTD
+111 LNALKITNCKLTD
-124 DDLSSIIGSGQQIN
+124 PELSSIVSR
-138 LKQLTYLNVSGNK
+138 KSLTYLDVSGNK
-151 LTKLQSLPTTLK
+151 LKKLSGLPDSLK

-169 NEITDISG
+169 NDITDISG
-177 ISSLTSLS
+177 ISGLTNLGL
-185 SLQLRSNKLENTPAN
+185 LQLRGNKLEDNTT
-200 VNALTTLANFTDPT
+200 NASALAGLKDH
-214 SKTCNLC
+214 LYQ
-221 NVDLSGKLADNYSV
+221 VDLSGDLAKNYKV
-235 KEALIKVTMHNKE
+235 QEALITVYKNNKE
-248 VQQTIEEYKKKLTDE
+248 KQLQIDELKKQLTNE

-377 AKRTPV
+377 TKRTPV

>member
-1 MKSLAR
+1 MKFLAR

-32 SVSYAAQTNGDSAAV
+32 SVSYAAQTKKSEDSAAV
-47 KAVKRAIKSE
+47 KAVKRAIKAE
-57 LERVARQKANREGTT
+57 LERVARHNANLNGTT
-72 VKWADTLVENA
+72 VQWGDSLIDGNL
-83 NYDKV
+83 DKV

-97 LDEAAKNLLGQLTG
+97 LDDAAKTLLGQLNN
-111 LNALKITNSKLTD
+111 LNALKLTNCKLTD
-124 DDLSSIIGSGQQIN
+124 PELSSIVSG
-138 LKQLTYLNVSGNK
+138 KQLTYLDVSGNK
-151 LTKLQSLPTTLK
+151 LEKLSGLPDSLK

-177 ISSLTSLS
+177 ISSLSNLGL
-185 SLQLRSNKLENTPAN
+185 LQLRGNKLADTTEN
-200 VNALTTLANFTDPT
+200 VNALTIRAK
-214 SKTCNLC
+214 SIILC
-221 NVDLSGKLADNYSV
+221 EVELSGKLADNYAV
-235 KEALIKVTMHNKE
+235 KEALITVYKNNKE
-248 VQQTIEEYKKKLTDE
+248 KQLQIDELKKQLADE

-273 LESYLR
+273 LEGYLR

>member
-1 MKSLAR
+1 MKFLAR

-32 SVSYAAQTNGDSAAV
+32 SVSYAAQTKKDDPSPAV
-47 KAVKRAIKSE
+47 KAVKRAIKAE
-57 LERVARQKANREGTT
+57 LERVARHNANLNGTT
-72 VKWADTLVENA
+72 VQWGDTLIDGNL
-83 NYDKV
+83 DKV

-97 LDEAAKNLLGQLTG
+97 LDDAAKTLLGQLNN
-111 LNALKITNSKLTD
+111 LNALKLTNCKLTD
-124 DDLSSIIGSGQQIN
+124 PELSSIVSG
-138 LKQLTYLNVSGNK
+138 KQLTYLDVSGNK
-151 LTKLQSLPTTLK
+151 LEKLSGLPDSLK

-177 ISSLTSLS
+177 ISSLSNLGL
-185 SLQLRSNKLENTPAN
+185 LQLRGNKLADTTEN
-200 VNALTTLANFTDPT
+200 VNALTIRAK
-214 SKTCNLC
+214 SINLC
-221 NVDLSGKLADNYSV
+221 EVELSGKLADNYAV
-235 KEALIKVTMHNKE
+235 KEALITVYKNNKE
-248 VQQTIEEYKKKLTDE
+248 KQLQIDELKKQLADE

-273 LESYLR
+273 LEGYLR

>member
-1 MKSLAR
+1 MKFLAR

-32 SVSYAAQTNGDSAAV
+32 SVSYAAQTKKSEDSAAV
-47 KAVKRAIKSE
+47 KAIRRAIQNE
-57 LERVARQKANREGTT
+57 LKRERQHK
-72 VKWADTLVENA
+72 ENLTGKTSWKDDF
-83 NYDKV
+83 YDDDNSCSNFSNV
-88 KELSLSYVT
+88 KELSLSG
-97 LDEAAKNLLGQLTG
+97 LKLKDDAKAKGLLEKLSGLTSLSITKCD
-111 LNALKITNSKLTD
+111 LNEDVLK
-124 DDLSSIIGSGQQIN
+124 SIIVN
-138 LKQLTYLNVSGNK
+138 NKDLTYLDVSGNNLK
-151 LTKLQSLPTTLK
+151 NLNGLPTSLK

-169 NEITDISG
+169 NDIRDISG
-177 ISSLTSLS
+177 ISGLTNLGL
-185 SLQLRSNKLENTPAN
+185 LQLRGNNKLDPTTGN
-200 VNALTTLANFTDPT
+200 VKALTDLA
-214 SKTCNLC
+214 SHLYE
-221 NVDLSGKLADNYSV
+221 VDLSGKLADNYAV
-235 KEALIKVTMHNKE
+235 KEALITVYKNNKE
-248 VQQTIEEYKKKLTDE
+248 KQLQIDELKKQLADE

-294 LYNNTT
+294 LYNETT

-314 LVALGWKLEGAA
+314 LVAVGWKLEGAA

-357 KNLVKIGWKD
+357 QNLVKIGWKD